1 MTATTT
7 VATTT
12 TAAAATSIPPQISTA
27 EPPQRPQPQQLN
39 SLRVVNLGE
48 PTVNEIIDY
57 DDASAFALF
66 QSSSPAGKPTS
77 TYYCLKSKYVLC
89 THEINRVLCFYRRK
103 DLYGEEPNKQ
113 WKLIL

>member
-12 TAAAATSIPPQISTA
+12 TAAAAATSSVPPQISTA
-27 EPPQRPQPQQLN
+27 EPLQQPQPQQLN

-57 DDASAFALF
+57 DDASALALF
-66 QSSSPAGKPTS
+66 QSSSPAGEQK
-77 TYYCLKSKYVLC
+77 
-89 THEINRVLCFYRRK
+89 
-103 DLYGEEPNKQ
+103 
-113 WKLIL
+113 KLLSMK